1 MSHFKN
7 TVTDWFSFFSLSL
20 DKNAK
25 KIFSKKIRFITAS
38 SNKKDMASN
47 FKTEIK
53 RKPLVE
59 VKLEAGFHGPPG
71 PGTDRS
77 ELVRDLKKNILK
89 NLLVLVRSGPRFSN
103 CYWSWSGPRFLFFLV
118 RNQAVF
124 VRGSLVI
131 EENLNMKME
140 FESEAKKIEFKEEI
154 NHGFS
159 KNMVL
164 FTLKLD
170 SLFEN
175 YQGWG
180 FESKLLIRVMKIMK
194 L

>member
-1 MSHFKN
+1 MSAKIRHLEVLYKNSLYARLFNRLYCPSQSDSRIIDEVMSHFKN

-77 ELVRDLKKNILK
+77 ELVRD
-89 NLLVLVRSGPRFSN
+89 
-103 CYWSWSGPRFLFFLV
+103 FF
-118 RNQAVF
+118 
-124 VRGSLVI
+124 
-131 EENLNMKME
+131 
-140 FESEAKKIEFKEEI
+140 
-154 NHGFS
+154 
-159 KNMVL
+159 
-164 FTLKLD
+164 
-170 SLFEN
+170 
-175 YQGWG
+175 
-180 FESKLLIRVMKIMK
+180 
-194 L
+194 